1 MGAKLAP
8 NPQPRPTPARPPH
21 SPTILTKLVL
31 TTPPLTARCGP
42 ARVISFFEDLGFTT
56 SFLDDQDNPRYVGL
70 TRNNVEIH
78 VQWNELSSTDK
89 GLDRPVYRFLVR
101 DVDALYREFS
111 DRANGVL
118 AAAQTTP
125 WCAPADTPWGTREFH
140 VRDPSGNG
148 LQFYQSPAPPR
159 SSDA

>member
-1 MGAKLAP
+1 MNTVQDTNSQLLAVHP
-8 NPQPRPTPARPPH
+8 
-21 SPTILTKLVL
+21 VL
-31 TTPPLTARCGP
+31 MASDVR
-42 ARVISFFEDLGFTT
+42 RSISFFEDLGFTT
-56 SFLDDQDNPRYVGL
+56 SFFDDQDNPRYVGL

>member
-1 MGAKLAP
+1 MNTVQDTNLQLLAVHP
-8 NPQPRPTPARPPH
+8 
-21 SPTILTKLVL
+21 VL
-31 TTPPLTARCGP
+31 MASDVR
-42 ARVISFFEDLGFTT
+42 RSISFFEDLGFTT

-78 VQWNELSSTDK
+78 VQWYELSSTNK
-89 GLDRPVYRFLVR
+89 ALDRPVYRFLAR

-111 DRANGVL
+111 DRANGAL

-148 LQFYQSPAPPR
+148 LQFCQSPAPPR